1 MASLQEL
8 RPIHGKPIKQNK
20 SVGLILSTAV
30 TGSVLFAVYVGL
42 NRNLVVALVEDI
54 KAVVVTEE
62 VKNEAPPPP
71 LPPDFKPPT
80 VTAIAPE
87 VTINLA
93 AVRTPPAAITVT
105 APPPPAPPKPVI
117 AAPPPPPPP
126 PPPTRRL
133 SACIDSLAGARQ
145 GWDQIYHHDRRHR
158 QRMRCD
164 RAERQASSRR
174 CRLHDGEEALEVQAC
189 DTGRQAGGYFAT
201 RGCYFR
207 AEMIYRNAA
216 SNGLLR
222 HLTA

>member
-93 AVRTPPAAITVT
+93 AVRPPPAAITVT

-126 PPPTRRL
+126 PPPTAATPTTSHQVTADDYPPVSIRL
-133 SACIDSLAGARQ
+133 QEQGKVGIKYTITTDGTVSECAVTAPSGKPRLDDAACTMVKKRWKFKPATQDGKPVATSLPA
-145 GWDQIYHHDRRHR
+145 DVIF
-158 QRMRCD
+158 
-164 RAERQASSRR
+164 
-174 CRLHDGEEALEVQAC
+174 ALK
-189 DTGRQAGGYFAT
+189 
-201 RGCYFR
+201 
-207 AEMIYRNAA
+207 
-216 SNGLLR
+216 
-222 HLTA
+222 

>member
-93 AVRTPPAAITVT
+93 AVRPPPAAITVT

-126 PPPTRRL
+126 PPPTAATPTTSHQVTADDYPPVSIRL
-133 SACIDSLAGARQ
+133 QEQGKVGIKYTIAADGSVSECAVTTPSGKPRLDDAACTMVKKRWKFKPATQDGKPVATSLPA
-145 GWDQIYHHDRRHR
+145 DVIF
-158 QRMRCD
+158 
-164 RAERQASSRR
+164 
-174 CRLHDGEEALEVQAC
+174 ALK
-189 DTGRQAGGYFAT
+189 
-201 RGCYFR
+201 
-207 AEMIYRNAA
+207 
-216 SNGLLR
+216 
-222 HLTA
+222 